1 MKISVDRLDM
11 KKTRDRW
18 PEGEPFEPALIKP
31 VSEVGGSRWHV
42 LDAPYNPGEVPAWAF
57 SEHDEY
63 LRIPL
68 FSYDLNPKADLAMA
82 FMLQMGLACAGYLPG
97 PVRHFYVA
105 TGNPVE
111 LLYDPDTGLNSGLR
125 YWFGFAVKLL

>member
-1 MKISVDRLDM
+1 ME
-11 KKTRDRW
+11 KTQASW
-18 PEGEPFEPALIKP
+18 PAGQPFEPALIKP
-31 VSEVGGSRWHV
+31 VESVGGSDWYI
-42 LDAPYNPGEVPAWAF
+42 LDRAYVPGEKPVWAF

-68 FSYDLNPKADLAMA
+68 FSYDLNPTADLAMA

-97 PVRHFYVA
+97 PVKHYYIA

-111 LLYDPDTGLNSGLR
+111 LLYDESTGKPSGLR

>member
-1 MKISVDRLDM
+1 MKVSVARLDM
-11 KKTRDRW
+11 KKTRDSW
-18 PEGEPFEPALIKP
+18 PAGTPFAPALIKP
-31 VSEVGGSRWHV
+31 VESVGGSDWYV
-42 LDAPYNPGEVPAWAF
+42 LDQCYVPGERPTWAF

-68 FSYDLNPKADLAMA
+68 FSYDLHPKADLAMA

-97 PVRHFYVA
+97 PVKHFHVV

-111 LLYDPDTGLNSGLR
+111 LLYDEDSGQHSGLR